1 MTDARGVPGDG
12 NSRARTVPARRG
24 WGREGPRPGALLR
37 LCLWAVSATRLPVFS
52 LVRWNRTSRA
62 GWTWAFPFSPVDVW
76 GQPGSM
82 SFPGDSEAGT
92 GSQQAALSP
101 TRVPQGRECPG
112 YLQRA
117 ALRSSHRKHRRF
129 FSGVYCRDLTTPG
142 GKCRDPEGPIGLGP
156 SGLQLPGLSAPSRQP
171 PPVQA
176 SLPSRV
182 GRQAGVCSGGP
193 GPLRRRGCGSARVL
207 PPPPHRS
214 QELQIFSLFG
224 CPLITQSGGA
234 T

>member
-1 MTDARGVPGDG
+1 
-12 NSRARTVPARRG
+12 
-24 WGREGPRPGALLR
+24 
-37 LCLWAVSATRLPVFS
+37 
-52 LVRWNRTSRA
+52 
-62 GWTWAFPFSPVDVW
+62 
-76 GQPGSM
+76 M

-129 FSGVYCRDLTTPG
+129 FSGIYCRDLTTPG

-176 SLPSRV
+176 SHPSRV

-207 PPPPHRS
+207 PAPHRS
-214 QELQIFSLFG
+214 QGSCRFSVYSAVRL
-224 CPLITQSGGA
+224 LLSRVA
-234 T
+234 TPKLPNEGSVNQQK